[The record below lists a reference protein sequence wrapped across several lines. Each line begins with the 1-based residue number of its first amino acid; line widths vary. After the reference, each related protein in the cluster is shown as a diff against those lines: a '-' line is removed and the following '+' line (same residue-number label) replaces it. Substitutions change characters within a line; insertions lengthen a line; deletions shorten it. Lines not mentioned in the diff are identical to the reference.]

1 MHVAFSIHRFTHMLK
16 CYKCSIKY
24 HLELNVKTVC
34 EFPIYHLNL
43 KLNLEIKCFW
53 ERLRVNYDIWVTF
66 QVMAKGMAFSVS
78 LILSHNQFRKVIN
91 QEQIFAFLIS
101 IKNFRTDLFDLKC
114 HSGVL

>member
-1 MHVAFSIHRFTHMLK
+1 MLI
-16 CYKCSIKY
+16 CYIKY
-24 HLELNVKTVC
+24 HLELNVKTVF

-53 ERLRVNYDIWVTF
+53 ERLRVSYDICVTF

-91 QEQIFAFLIS
+91 QERIFAFFAF
-101 IKNFRTDLFDLKC
+101 FRTDLLDLKC
-114 HSGVL
+114 HSGVLSLIVVKLDQ